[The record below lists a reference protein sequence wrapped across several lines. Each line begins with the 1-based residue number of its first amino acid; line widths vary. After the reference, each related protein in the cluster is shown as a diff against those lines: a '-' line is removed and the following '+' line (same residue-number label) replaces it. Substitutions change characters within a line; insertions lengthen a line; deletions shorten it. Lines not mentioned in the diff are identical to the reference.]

1 MKIEYYPI
9 HGRGSAGDK
18 FQLAR
23 IQDENGDLHKGKFD
37 QARHFG
43 SEAELRQ
50 YLSGVLGLD
59 ESGIHLSRMSL

>member
-9 HGRGSAGDK
+9 RGRGEGGAK

-23 IQDENGDLHKGKFD
+23 LRDESGNTYKGQYD

-43 SEAELRQ
+43 SEAELAD
-50 YLSGVLGLD
+50 YLATLVNQPAEAITL
-59 ESGIHLSRMSL
+59 EKMHL